1 MKSSVSASR
10 TRSPVVGPNI
20 AAYAARGIALG
31 ITLSQPAVD
40 PAVEADHTA
49 LSGISD
55 EPHLAA
61 LPRLEAG
68 CGPCRYV
75 EPIPAGLLAIKG
87 ECRIGLVEMIMRAD
101 LDRAV
106 SGICD
111 RQGNGRAAGVDLD
124 LTGRGD
130 DFSRDHRTLPVIA
143 RSHRRRSNL
152 VHRNSGWR
160 EIASRCS
167 Q

>member
-1 MKSSVSASR
+1 LWARTSR
-10 TRSPVVGPNI
+10 HKRRAESP
-20 AAYAARGIALG
+20 
-31 ITLSQPAVD
+31 SAVD

-49 LSGISD
+49 LTGISD

-61 LPRLEAG
+61 LPRLEARRSPG
-68 CGPCRYV
+68 WDV
-75 EPIPAGLLAIKG
+75 EAKTARLLAVKG

-101 LDRAV
+101 LDRAIAGV
-106 SGICD
+106 GD
-111 RQGNGRAAGVDLD
+111 NQGHSRAAGVDLD

-130 DFSRDHRTLPVIA
+130 DFSRDHRVLPVIA